1 MNRTK
6 PGGWA
11 QALPFLLPSA
21 LGLLV
26 FSLLP
31 LGASLLLSLTTW
43 DGLSVLT
50 SDVVRDTWVGLG
62 NFGAVL
68 GGAEFWR
75 VLSNT
80 FYFIVLYVPL
90 ILGSA
95 LAVSMLLNVRRAG
108 VGVFRVL
115 SYIPVLTSWVAGA
128 LIWKWILSPEY
139 GLINDLL
146 GMAGVQGPGWLLDR
160 TWAMPGIVLT
170 SLWKDAGYFA
180 LILLGGLQGISP
192 SFYESAE
199 LDGAGPWVKFTRIT
213 LPLLSPILFL
223 VVTITLINSFQLFP
237 QIMIMTTREGMAPG
251 EPLGAT
257 QVMVE
262 RIYTYAFKYY
272 RMGLASAWAW
282 LLFAVISLFTLLQ
295 FRLQKK
301 WVSYDA

>member
-1 MNRTK
+1 MHKRTK
-6 PGGWA
+6 EGWGT
-11 QALPFLLPSA
+11 ALVFLLPSG

-31 LGASLLLSLTTW
+31 LGASLLLSLTSW
-43 DGLSVLT
+43 DGLQVLT
-50 SDVVRDTWVGLG
+50 PELVRDSWVGLG

-68 GGAEFWR
+68 GGVEFWR

-80 FYFIVLYVPL
+80 FYFIVLYLPL

-95 LAVSMLLNVRRAG
+95 LAVSMLLNVRRPG
-108 VGVFRVL
+108 VGLFRVL

-146 GMAGVQGPGWLLDR
+146 GLVNIEGPGWLLDQG
-160 TWAMPGIVLT
+160 WAMPGIVLT
-170 SLWKDAGYFA
+170 SLWKDVGYFA

-192 SFYESAE
+192 SFYEAAD
-199 LDGAGPWVKFTRIT
+199 LDGAGPWLKFTRIT
-213 LPLLSPILFL
+213 LPMLSPILFL
-223 VVTITLINSFQLFP
+223 VVIITLINSFQLFP
-237 QIMIMTTREGMAPG
+237 QIMVMTTRDGMAPG
-251 EPLGAT
+251 EPQGAT

-282 LLFAVISLFTLLQ
+282 LLFAVISLFTLIQ
-295 FRLQKK
+295 FQVQKR
-301 WVSYDA
+301 WVNYDA